1 MTFRFF
7 GTKIGKT
14 ATTNRFF
21 HNRVPF
27 SAGITFALP
36 FGINTAAILTDV
48 LFLIFFATS
57 LLTRSFSLIY
67 TALYVVIILIAG
79 NWVLRMPK
87 KSAESTYANNQEQ
100 FHCEP
105 QTHTFFYENEM
116 RGKNNQSGVEI
127 RIPYDQIVMVME
139 TKNLFLIRIPEK
151 RMVLV
156 DKRGFQRG
164 SSSEF
169 GAFLREKCTAAK
181 FC

>member
-1 MTFRFF
+1 MNCKFENISVQKKENLLEMYKRTLRKSFM
-7 GTKIGKT
+7 IY
-14 ATTNRFF
+14 
-21 HNRVPF
+21 
-27 SAGITFALP
+27 GIAV
-36 FGINTAAILTDV
+36 IV

-105 QTHTFFYENEM
+105 QTHTFFYEDEM

-127 RIPYDQIVMVME
+127 RIPYDQIMMVME